1 MAMVIQGTTAA
12 AASDRPPA
20 VTVPTPSGGVAAS
33 GGNSVP
39 HGGQTPP
46 PAPTPVVDLS
56 RAIATLNQ
64 FLADSQRSFRFQVD
78 DATGD
83 TIVRI
88 VNPDTGEVVRQIPSE
103 DVLAAA
109 HALRTSGNL
118 IDARA

>member
-1 MAMVIQGTTAA
+1 MAMQIQGTAA
-12 AASDRPPA
+12 AANDRRPA
-20 VTVPTPSGGVAAS
+20 ASVPTPSGGVAAA
-33 GGNSVP
+33 GGNPVP
-39 HGGQTPP
+39 RGGQNPP
-46 PAPTPVVDLS
+46 PAPTPAADLS

-64 FLADSQRSFRFQVD
+64 FLAESQRSFRFQVD

-109 HALRTSGNL
+109 HALRTSGNM